1 VRPTDKLDEVLLL
14 GGATRMPCVVSLA
27 AQVFGRLPL
36 RSLPPDEAVALG
48 AAVQAGLK
56 SGDES
61 LEDMVVT
68 DIAPFTLGIATAT
81 IMGFQVVP
89 GLFTPILDRGTV
101 IPASRIKRFST
112 LEDFQRQ
119 IDIEVYQGEHSTCKD
134 NRHLGS
140 YTVGPLPSDRAGQQA
155 VDVRFTYDL
164 NGILE
169 VETTLAS
176 TGKVQT
182 LVLQQTPGRLTPEE
196 IEEAR
201 KRMAGFKFH
210 PRDSLPNATAL
221 ARAEALFVEL
231 LGPERETLGA
241 ALARFQ
247 AALAS
252 QDETV
257 IREHR
262 EILNEIVAGYRRS

>member
-1 VRPTDKLDEVLLL
+1 
-14 GGATRMPCVVSLA
+14 
-27 AQVFGRLPL
+27 
-36 RSLPPDEAVALG
+36 
-48 AAVQAGLK
+48 
-56 SGDES
+56 
-61 LEDMVVT
+61 
-68 DIAPFTLGIATAT
+68 
-81 IMGFQVVP
+81 MGHQVVP

-101 IPASRIKRFST
+101 IPASRIKRFHT
-112 LEDFQRQ
+112 IENFQRQ
-119 IDIEVYQGEHSTCKD
+119 IEVEVYQGEHSTCKD

-169 VETTLAS
+169 IETTVLS
-176 TGKVQT
+176 TGKAQT

-201 KRMAGFKFH
+201 ERMAGLKFH

-231 LGPERETLGA
+231 LGPERDALGH
-241 ALARFQ
+241 ALAHFQ
-247 AALAS
+247 AALEA
-252 QDETV
+252 QDEAL
-257 IREHR
+257 IRQCREH
-262 EILNEIVAGYRRS
+262 LNEIVALYRRS